1 MDHYLDA
8 LSLWLL
14 SWTTILLCCKNI
26 NDKSK
31 PQAHEISLS
40 VCWDF
45 VVSMIFTWYGAKNT
59 ERMVLR
65 KLGASFHPRLRF
77 TLHPDRPLVG
87 KLSYFYL
94 FSLVPPSNQPSGI
107 VCVSVCACVQGL
119 WMKSSAKRSDDPQS
133 SALASTST
141 AAVPCGFPSL
151 HAHTSA
157 AARLNIHSPPPPLPS
172 LHHPHALF
180 TGRAT

>member
-65 KLGASFHPRLRF
+65 KLGALNSLSQPHDLHLQLVDFISPSPPFNITSRSASGGKAVLKASVHAHPNPQPLFLSIFFLSFHPLISHQG
-77 TLHPDRPLVG
+77 L
-87 KLSYFYL
+87 
-94 FSLVPPSNQPSGI
+94 
-107 VCVSVCACVQGL
+107 CVSVCEHVYRDCE
-119 WMKSSAKRSDDPQS
+119 
-133 SALASTST
+133 
-141 AAVPCGFPSL
+141 
-151 HAHTSA
+151 
-157 AARLNIHSPPPPLPS
+157 
-172 LHHPHALF
+172 
-180 TGRAT
+180 

>member
-65 KLGASFHPRLRF
+65 KLGASFHPRLGF

-151 HAHTSA
+151 HARTHLSRCTA
-157 AARLNIHSPPPPLPS
+157 
-172 LHHPHALF
+172 
-180 TGRAT
+180 